1 MGVAVMDKVITKGAV
16 RGEGRGS
23 GGAVTEGHASKEG
36 FFAIFLLILV
46 LFLCGT

>member
-1 MGVAVMDKVITKGAV
+1 MDEVITKGAV
-16 RGEGRGS
+16 CGDGRGG

-46 LFLCGT
+46 LFLRGM